1 MSIIR
6 LPIDAKSLYFNI
18 KNDNKTGHTA
28 TVATPLKQG
37 ASIRREL
44 SQITQIP
51 ENINSISR
59 EVLVSQLLSKS
70 RADAKIN
77 NVFVFDRISVNGKPL
92 ENIPS
97 FCMYIRE
104 ETSPTNVHCGRQKLH
119 YPPSLTFEDLDVT
132 INNRIVTRAISEALC
147 DYAFLVEAFEYDADT
162 GILNFDAVIVGE
174 NDIPYSKVFINRRG
188 VGNKFTL
195 QFSENSNLY
204 DSEIIALREA
214 IGYDAVTPDNFND
227 VMAEN
232 SRKAQMI
239 AIEHVNNLGGQV
251 PRLLIESYPYAIY
264 DIAYKFGSETHYLLV
279 KHTATKSKYFS
290 LPLSKIRFLND
301 FAASATLLLITDI
314 NGTPKLHT
322 YSIADI
328 NRMSKSIN
336 SITYKDTDCY
346 E

>member
-1 MSIIR
+1 MVVR
-6 LPIDAKSLYFNI
+6 LPIDLKSLYFNI
-18 KNDNKTGHTA
+18 KNDNKSGHTA

-37 ASIRREL
+37 ASIRQEL

-51 ENINSISR
+51 ENINSTSR
-59 EVLVSQLLSKS
+59 EMLISQLLSKS

-77 NVFVFDRISVNGKPL
+77 NVFVFDHISVNGKLL

-104 ETSPTNVHCGRQKLH
+104 ETSPNNVHCGRQKLH
-119 YPPSLTFEDLDVT
+119 YPPSLTIEDLDVT

-147 DYAFLVEAFEYDADT
+147 NYAFLVEAFEYDTGT

-195 QFSENSNLY
+195 QFSENSDLY
-204 DSEIIALREA
+204 DSEIIALRES
-214 IGYDAVTPDNFND
+214 IGYDTVGPDNFND

-232 SRKAQMI
+232 SRKAQTI
-239 AIEHVNNLGGQV
+239 ALEYVNALGGQNS
-251 PRLLIESYPYAIY
+251 RLLVDSYPYAIY
-264 DIAYKFGSETHYLLV
+264 DIAYKVGAETHYLLV
-279 KHTATKSKYFS
+279 KHTSTRSKYFS
-290 LPLSKIRFLND
+290 LPISKIRFLND
-301 FAASATLLLITDI
+301 FSTSATLLLIADI
-314 NGTPKLHT
+314 NGVPKLHT
-322 YSIADI
+322 YSIGDI

-336 SITYKDTDCY
+336 SITYKDTD
-346 E
+346 

>member
-1 MSIIR
+1 MVVR
-6 LPIDAKSLYFNI
+6 LPIDLKSLYFNI

-37 ASIRREL
+37 ASIRQEL
-44 SQITQIP
+44 AQITQIP

-59 EVLVSQLLSKS
+59 ELLISQLLSRS

-77 NVFVFDRISVNGKPL
+77 NIFVFDHISVNGKLL

-104 ETSPTNVHCGRQKLH
+104 ETSPNNVHCGRQKLH

-147 DYAFLVEAFEYDADT
+147 NYAFLVEAFEYDTDT

-195 QFSENSNLY
+195 QFSENSDLY
-204 DSEIIALREA
+204 DSEIIALRESV
-214 IGYDAVTPDNFND
+214 GYDAVGPDNFND

-232 SRKAQMI
+232 SRKAQTI
-239 AIEHVNNLGGQV
+239 ALEYVNTLGGQNS
-251 PRLLIESYPYAIY
+251 RLLVDSYPYAIY
-264 DIAYKFGSETHYLLV
+264 DIAYKVGAETRYLLV
-279 KHTATKSKYFS
+279 KHTATRAKYFS

-301 FAASATLLLITDI
+301 FSTTAALLLITDI
-314 NGTPKLHT
+314 NGTPRLHT
-322 YSIADI
+322 YTIADI
-328 NRMSKSIN
+328 NHMSKSIN